1 MDLSVDLSHLEQHI
15 PCTRER
21 ERGRRGGKKKKR
33 MKNTQQHKVIRE
45 SWKKTEEEKKLR
57 RHPGVQAH
65 ASNTRTRK
73 KKTYGTSDFVTGDN
87 EDAHD
92 ESWYEA
98 TEDRAD
104 ETTTSDDEHE
114 E

>member
-1 MDLSVDLSHLEQHI
+1 MQV
-15 PCTRER
+15 
-21 ERGRRGGKKKKR
+21 
-33 MKNTQQHKVIRE
+33 TQEHV
-45 SWKKTEEEKKLR
+45 
-57 RHPGVQAH
+57 
-65 ASNTRTRK
+65 
-73 KKTYGTSDFVTGDN
+73 KKTYRTSDFVTGDN

-114 E
+114 G